1 MRRGEN
7 GGRKDRTKAF
17 PSPVITPC
25 HPSEAMS
32 EKHTIS
38 CLVENHFGVLA
49 RVSGLISARGFNIDS
64 LTVSTTEDPTISRMT
79 IVVDAEGPRL
89 EQVKNQLGRLIDVIE
104 VQELTE
110 GQYLDRELLLARVS
124 ANGTTKAKLEQIAKR
139 FGAKV
144 ADANDHSLVIEAAG
158 DTKTLDRLV
167 DELKAYQITK
177 LVRTGRV
184 ALEK

>member
-1 MRRGEN
+1 M
-7 GGRKDRTKAF
+7 A
-17 PSPVITPC
+17 
-25 HPSEAMS
+25 

-79 IVVDAEGPRL
+79 IVVDADALKL
-89 EQVKNQLGRLIDVIE
+89 EQVKHQLDRLIDVIE
-104 VQELTE
+104 VQELRE
-110 GQYLDRELLLARVS
+110 GAFLDRELLLARVS
-124 ANGTTKAKLEQIAKR
+124 ADGQARAALEELARR
-139 FGAKV
+139 FGAKL
-144 ADANDHSLVIEAAG
+144 ADANTHSVVIEAAG
-158 DTKTLDRLV
+158 DTKTLDQLV
-167 DELKAYQITK
+167 EQLKPHGITK

>member
-1 MRRGEN
+1 
-7 GGRKDRTKAF
+7 
-17 PSPVITPC
+17 
-25 HPSEAMS
+25 MS

-38 CLVENHFGVLA
+38 CLVENHFGVLS
-49 RVSGLISARGFNIDS
+49 RVAGLISARGFNIDS

-104 VQELTE
+104 VKELRE
-110 GQYLDRELLLARVS
+110 GEFIDREILLARVK
-124 ANGTTKAKLEQIAKR
+124 ANGETRAKLEQIAKR
-139 FGAKV
+139 FGARL
-144 ADANDHSLVIEAAG
+144 ADANEHAVVIEATG
-158 DTKTLDRLV
+158 DTKALDQLV
-167 DELKAYQITK
+167 EQLRAHGITK

>member
-1 MRRGEN
+1 
-7 GGRKDRTKAF
+7 
-17 PSPVITPC
+17 
-25 HPSEAMS
+25 MS

-104 VQELTE
+104 VQELGE
-110 GQYLDRELLLARVS
+110 GQFLDRELLLARVN
-124 ANGTTKAKLEQIAKR
+124 ANGQTKTELEGIAKR

-144 ADANDHSLVIEAAG
+144 VDATDHSVVIEAAG
-158 DTKTLDRLV
+158 DTKTLDQLV
-167 DELKAYQITK
+167 EQLRTHKITK

>member
-1 MRRGEN
+1 
-7 GGRKDRTKAF
+7 
-17 PSPVITPC
+17 
-25 HPSEAMS
+25 MS

-49 RVSGLISARGFNIDS
+49 RVSSLISARGFNIDS

-89 EQVKNQLGRLIDVIE
+89 EQVKNQLKRLIDVIE
-104 VQELTE
+104 VQELSE
-110 GQYLDRELLLARVS
+110 GGFIDRELLLARVS
-124 ANGTTKAKLEQIAKR
+124 ANGQTRSELETLARR
-139 FGAKV
+139 FGGKL
-144 ADANDHSLVIEAAG
+144 ADAGEHSVVIEAAG
-158 DTKTLDRLV
+158 DTKVLDQLV
-167 DELKAYQITK
+167 EQLRAHKILK